1 MRMPNP
7 EDRIATNLRTLLILE
22 VVGTTNEPMT
32 PTEINHSI
40 GLPKQTIHR
49 LCATLVE
56 EGFLV
61 YEPNGKRLRAARRAR
76 ALGTGLLHSSRD
88 HILRRQ
94 ILVELAQKTGE
105 TINYV
110 VPEDAGMS
118 YLDRVET
125 GWAFR
130 VQLPIGSHV
139 PFHCT
144 ASGKTFLASLDSRKR
159 KAFAH
164 GLALEQKTPKTIT
177 DPDALLKELSAV
189 AKNGFAIDDEE
200 FMDGMVAIAVPVM
213 DDAGRFLAA
222 IACHGPNIRLSAET
236 LRGFLGDFNMAVE
249 KMRGVLS

>member
-1 MRMPNP
+1 MPNS
-7 EDRIATNLRTLLILE
+7 EERIATNLRTLMILE
-22 VVGTTNEPMT
+22 VIGTSGEPMT
-32 PTEINHSI
+32 PTEINQSI

-76 ALGTGLLHSSRD
+76 MLGAGLLHSSRD

-94 ILVELAQKTGE
+94 ILVELAMKTGE

-110 VPEDAGMS
+110 VPEDDGMS

-130 VQLPIGSHV
+130 VQLPIGSNV

-164 GLALEQKTPKTIT
+164 GLALERKTPKTIT
-177 DPDALLKELSAV
+177 DPDALLTELAAV
-189 AKNGFAIDDEE
+189 SKAGFAIDNEE
-200 FMDGMVAIAVPVM
+200 FMEGMVAIAVPVT

-222 IACHGPNIRLSAET
+222 IACHGPNVRLSPDT
-236 LRGFLGDFNMAVE
+236 LRGFLGEFNTAVG
-249 KMRGVLS
+249 KMRAVLA

>member
-1 MRMPNP
+1 MPNS
-7 EDRIATNLRTLLILE
+7 EDRIATNMRTLLILE
-22 VVGTTNEPMT
+22 VIGRSGEPMT
-32 PTEINHSI
+32 PTEINLSI

-76 ALGTGLLHSSRD
+76 MLGAGLLHSSRD

-94 ILVELAQKTGE
+94 ILVDLAIKTGE

-110 VPEDAGMS
+110 VPEDDGMS

-130 VQLPIGSHV
+130 VQLPIGSNV

-144 ASGKTFLASLDSRKR
+144 ASGKTFLASLDTRKR
-159 KAFAH
+159 RAFAH
-164 GLALEQKTPKTIT
+164 GLALERKTPRTIT
-177 DPDALLKELSAV
+177 DPNALLKELAAV
-189 AKNGFAIDDEE
+189 SKAGFAIDNEE
-200 FMDGMVAIAVPVM
+200 FMEGMVAIAVPVT
-213 DDAGRFLAA
+213 DEAGRFVAA
-222 IACHGPNIRLSAET
+222 IACHGPNVRLSLDT
-236 LRGFLGDFNMAVE
+236 LQGFLGEFNRAVDR
-249 KMRGVLS
+249 MHAVLA

>member
-1 MRMPNP
+1 MPSA

-22 VVGTTNEPMT
+22 AVGKSDEPMT
-32 PTEINHSI
+32 PTEINQSI

-61 YEPNGKRLRAARRAR
+61 YEHHGKRLRAARRAR
-76 ALGTGLLHSSRD
+76 VLGAGLLHSSRD

-110 VPEDAGMS
+110 VPEDGGMS

-130 VQLPIGSHV
+130 VQLPIGSNV

-144 ASGKTFLASLDSRKR
+144 ASGKTFLASLDTRKR

-164 GLALEQKTPKTIT
+164 GLTLERKTPKTIT
-177 DPDALLKELSAV
+177 DPDALLKELATVS
-189 AKNGFAIDDEE
+189 KDGFAIDNEE
-200 FMDGMVAIAVPVM
+200 FMDGMVAIAVPVT
-213 DDAGRFLAA
+213 DNDGRFLAA
-222 IACHGPNIRLSAET
+222 IACHGPNVRLSLDT
-236 LRGFLGDFNMAVE
+236 LRGFLSDFNIAVE
-249 KMRGVLS
+249 RMRGVLT

>member
-1 MRMPNP
+1 MPNS
-7 EDRIATNLRTLLILE
+7 EDRIATNLRTFLILE
-22 VVGTTNEPMT
+22 VIGTSDKPMT
-32 PTEINHSI
+32 PTEINQSI

-61 YEPNGKRLRAARRAR
+61 YETNGKRLRAARRAR
-76 ALGTGLLHSSRD
+76 VLGAGLLHSSRD

-110 VPEDAGMS
+110 VPEDGGMS

-130 VQLPIGSHV
+130 VQLPIGSNV

-144 ASGKTFLASLDSRKR
+144 ASGKTFLASLDTRKR

-164 GLALEQKTPKTIT
+164 GLALERKTPKTIT
-177 DPDALLKELSAV
+177 DPDALLKELAAV
-189 AKNGFAIDDEE
+189 AKDGFAIDNEE
-200 FMDGMVAIAVPVM
+200 FMDGMVALAVPVT
-213 DDAGRFLAA
+213 DNAGRFLAA
-222 IACHGPNIRLSAET
+222 IACHGPNVRLSLDT
-236 LRGFLGDFNMAVE
+236 LRGFLSEFNVAVE
-249 KMRGVLS
+249 RMRGVLT

>member
-1 MRMPNP
+1 MPNSD
-7 EDRIATNLRTLLILE
+7 DRIATNMRTLLILE
-22 VVGTTNEPMT
+22 VVGTSGEPMT
-32 PTEINHSI
+32 PTEINQSI

-76 ALGTGLLHSSRD
+76 VLGAGLLHSSRD

-94 ILVELAQKTGE
+94 ILVDLAIKTGE

-110 VPEDAGMS
+110 IPEDDGMS

-130 VQLPIGSHV
+130 VQLPIGSNV

-144 ASGKTFLASLDSRKR
+144 ASGKTFLASLDIRKR
-159 KAFAH
+159 RAFAR
-164 GLALEQKTPKTIT
+164 GLTLERKTPKTIT
-177 DPDALLKELSAV
+177 DPDTLLRELSTV
-189 AKNGFAIDDEE
+189 AKDGFAIDNEE
-200 FMDGMVAIAVPVM
+200 FMDGMVAIAVPVT

-222 IACHGPNIRLSAET
+222 IACHGPNVRLSLDT
-236 LRGFLGDFNMAVE
+236 LRGFLGEFNTAVE
-249 KMRGVLS
+249 KMRAVLA

>member
-1 MRMPNP
+1 MLNS

-22 VVGTTNEPMT
+22 AIGTAGEPMT
-32 PTEINHSI
+32 PTEINRSI

-61 YEPNGKRLRAARRAR
+61 YETNGKRLRAARRAR
-76 ALGTGLLHSSRD
+76 MLGAGLLNSSRD

-94 ILVELAQKTGE
+94 ILMDLATKTGE

-110 VPEDAGMS
+110 VPEDGGMN

-130 VQLPIGSHV
+130 VQLPIGSCV

-164 GLALEQKTPKTIT
+164 GLSLEQKTQKTIT
-177 DPDALLKELSAV
+177 DPNALLRELAMVS
-189 AKNGFAIDDEE
+189 KDGFAIDNEE
-200 FMDGMVAIAVPVM
+200 FMDGMVAIAVPVK
-213 DDAGRFLAA
+213 DEAGRFLAA
-222 IACHGPNIRLSAET
+222 IACHGPNVRLSLDT
-236 LRGFLGDFNMAVE
+236 LRGFLNEFNIAVD
-249 KMRGVLS
+249 KMRAMLA

>member
-1 MRMPNP
+1 MPNS

-22 VVGTTNEPMT
+22 VIGKTGEPMT
-32 PTEINHSI
+32 PTEINQSI

-49 LCATLVE
+49 LCSTLVE

-61 YEPNGKRLRAARRAR
+61 YEANGKRLRAARRAR
-76 ALGTGLLHSSRD
+76 ALGAGLLHSSRD
-88 HILRRQ
+88 HLLRRQ

-110 VPEDAGMS
+110 VPEDDGMS

-125 GWAFR
+125 GWAIR

-144 ASGKTFLASLDSRKR
+144 ASGKTFLASLDAKKR

-164 GLALEQKTPKTIT
+164 GLALEQKTPKTII
-177 DPDALLKELSAV
+177 DPETLLRELAMVS
-189 AKNGFAIDDEE
+189 KQGFAIDDEE

-213 DDAGRFLAA
+213 DMDGRFLAA
-222 IACHGPNIRLSAET
+222 IACHGPNVRLSLDT
-236 LRGFLGDFNMAVE
+236 LRGFVPEFNLAVN
-249 KMRGVLS
+249 KMRAVLT

>member
-1 MRMPNP
+1 MPNS
-7 EDRIATNLRTLLILE
+7 EDRIATNLRILLILE
-22 VVGTTNEPMT
+22 VIGKADQPMT

-76 ALGTGLLHSSRD
+76 ILGAGLLHSSRD

-94 ILVELAQKTGE
+94 ILVDLALKTGE

-110 VPEDAGMS
+110 VPEDSGMS

-130 VQLPIGSHV
+130 VQLPIGSNV

-144 ASGKTFLASLDSRKR
+144 ASGKTFLASLDARKR

-164 GLALEQKTPKTIT
+164 GLSLERKTPRTIT
-177 DPDALLKELSAV
+177 DPGALLKELAAV
-189 AKNGFAIDDEE
+189 STDGFAIDNEE
-200 FMDGMVAIAVPVM
+200 FMDGMVAIAGPVK

-222 IACHGPNIRLSAET
+222 IACHGPNVRLSLDT
-236 LRGFLGDFNMAVE
+236 LRGFLADFTIAVE
-249 KMRGVLS
+249 RMRGVLT

>member
-1 MRMPNP
+1 MPNS

-22 VVGTTNEPMT
+22 VIGTADQPMT
-32 PTEINHSI
+32 PTEINQSI

-76 ALGTGLLHSSRD
+76 VLGAGLLHSSRD

-94 ILVELAQKTGE
+94 ILVDLALKTGE

-110 VPEDAGMS
+110 VPEDSGMS

-130 VQLPIGSHV
+130 VQLPIGSNV

-144 ASGKTFLASLDSRKR
+144 ASGKTFLASLDTRKR
-159 KAFAH
+159 RTFTH
-164 GLALEQKTPKTIT
+164 GLALERKTPRTIT
-177 DPDALLKELSAV
+177 DPDALLKELAGVSRD
-189 AKNGFAIDDEE
+189 GFAIDNEE
-200 FMDGMVAIAVPVM
+200 FMEGMVAIAVPVM
-213 DDAGRFLAA
+213 DEAGRFLAA
-222 IACHGPNIRLSAET
+222 IACHGPNVRLSLDT
-236 LRGFLGDFNMAVE
+236 LRGFLTEFNVAVE
-249 KMRGVLS
+249 KMRSVLT

>member
-1 MRMPNP
+1 MPSA

-22 VVGTTNEPMT
+22 AVGKTGEPMT
-32 PTEINHSI
+32 PTEINQSI

-76 ALGTGLLHSSRD
+76 ALGAGLLHSSRD

-110 VPEDAGMS
+110 VPEDGGMS

-144 ASGKTFLASLDSRKR
+144 ASGKTFLASLDTKKR
-159 KAFAH
+159 RAFAH

-177 DPDALLKELSAV
+177 DPEALLKELSAV
-189 AKNGFAIDDEE
+189 TKQGFAIDDEE

-213 DDAGRFLAA
+213 DADGRFLAA
-222 IACHGPNIRLSAET
+222 IACHGPNVRLSPDT
-236 LRGFLGDFNMAVE
+236 LRGFLPEFNLAAD
-249 KMRGVLS
+249 KMRAVLT

>member
-1 MRMPNP
+1 MPNS

-22 VVGTTNEPMT
+22 VIGTSGEPMT

-61 YEPNGKRLRAARRAR
+61 YEANGKRLRAARRAR
-76 ALGTGLLHSSRD
+76 ALGAGLLHSSRD

-94 ILVELAQKTGE
+94 VLVDLAMKTGE

-110 VPEDAGMS
+110 VPEDDGMS

-130 VQLPIGSHV
+130 VQLPIGSNV

-144 ASGKTFLASLDSRKR
+144 ASGKTFLASLDTRNR

-164 GLALEQKTPKTIT
+164 GLALERKTPKTIT
-177 DPDALLKELSAV
+177 DPNALLDELAAV
-189 AKNGFAIDDEE
+189 SKAGFAIDNEE
-200 FMDGMVAIAVPVM
+200 FMEGMVAIAVPVK
-213 DDAGRFLAA
+213 DEAGRFLAA
-222 IACHGPNIRLSAET
+222 IACHGPNVRLSLDT
-236 LRGFLGDFNMAVE
+236 LKGFLGEFNTAVD
-249 KMRGVLS
+249 KMRAVLA

>member
-1 MRMPNP
+1 MPNS

-22 VVGTTNEPMT
+22 VIGTADQPMT
-32 PTEINHSI
+32 PTEINQSI

-76 ALGTGLLHSSRD
+76 ALGAGLLHSSRD

-94 ILVELAQKTGE
+94 ILVDLALKTGE

-110 VPEDAGMS
+110 VPEDSGMS

-130 VQLPIGSHV
+130 VQLPIGSNV

-144 ASGKTFLASLDSRKR
+144 ASGKTFLASLDTRKR
-159 KAFAH
+159 KAFAR
-164 GLALEQKTPKTIT
+164 GLALERKTPRTIT
-177 DPDALLKELSAV
+177 DPDALLKELAAV
-189 AKNGFAIDDEE
+189 SRDGFAIDNEE

-222 IACHGPNIRLSAET
+222 IACHGPNVRLSLDT
-236 LRGFLGDFNMAVE
+236 LRGFLGEFNIAVE
-249 KMRGVLS
+249 RMRGVLT

>member
-1 MRMPNP
+1 MPNT

-22 VVGTTNEPMT
+22 VIGTSGEPMT
-32 PTEINHSI
+32 PTEINQSI

-76 ALGTGLLHSSRD
+76 MLGAGLLHSSRD
-88 HILRRQ
+88 HMLRRQ
-94 ILVELAQKTGE
+94 ILLDLAMKTGE

-110 VPEDAGMS
+110 VPEDDGMS

-130 VQLPIGSHV
+130 VQLPIGSNV

-144 ASGKTFLASLDSRKR
+144 ASGKTFLASLDTRKR

-164 GLALEQKTPKTIT
+164 GLALERKTPKTIT
-177 DPDALLKELSAV
+177 DPDALLTELAAV
-189 AKNGFAIDDEE
+189 SKAGFAFDNEE
-200 FMDGMVAIAVPVM
+200 FMEGMVAIAVPVT
-213 DDAGRFLAA
+213 DEAGRFLAA
-222 IACHGPNIRLSAET
+222 IACHGPNVRLSLDT
-236 LRGFLGDFNMAVE
+236 LKGFLGEFNMAVD
-249 KMRGVLS
+249 KMRVVLA